1 MLRWNCMSSNH
12 NPSPTKEIPRSCIYE
27 CRVRHHR
34 LAPRQHKFEYGLF
47 MVCLD
52 LDELDRL
59 NSNLRWFSRN
69 RRNLYEFRDS
79 DHLIHAKGESDN
91 VRSSIQ
97 AWLLEQGVP
106 LPKDSRIQLV
116 TLPRVI
122 GYIFNPVSFYFVQ
135 SADGIPICALAEVGN
150 TFGELKP
157 FLVPIEN
164 YDSGSPSTACF
175 RRIAPKEFYVSPF
188 TDLEVCF
195 DFRFRIP
202 GERLE
207 IGIND
212 VTTEGKTLLI
222 SALVGTKRPLT
233 DSNLLRVT
241 LQYPLMTLRVI
252 LLIHWEALR
261 LWWKRLPWHRKGDQ
275 PERQRGVYR
284 PHSSI
289 LPR

>member
-1 MLRWNCMSSNH
+1 MSSNH

-157 FLVPIEN
+157 FWSQSRTMIRGLPQPHVFAGLHPRN
-164 YDSGSPSTACF
+164 STYHPSPTWRS
-175 RRIAPKEFYVSPF
+175 VSI
-188 TDLEVCF
+188 F
-195 DFRFRIP
+195 DFAFQAS
-202 GERLE
+202 
-207 IGIND
+207 D
-212 VTTEGKTLLI
+212 
-222 SALVGTKRPLT
+222 
-233 DSNLLRVT
+233 
-241 LQYPLMTLRVI
+241 
-252 LLIHWEALR
+252 
-261 LWWKRLPWHRKGDQ
+261 
-275 PERQRGVYR
+275 
-284 PHSSI
+284 
-289 LPR
+289 